1 MVNTRLII
9 KLIVVLAVLL
19 FMVIMGM
26 SNQGDVAFRF
36 LGAKSEPGK
45 AAFMYF
51 IFFSAGVFVGAV
63 ITVGLGRSSK

>member
-1 MVNTRLII
+1 MNTRLIV

-26 SNQGDVAFRF
+26 SNQGEVTFRF
-36 LGAKSEPGK
+36 LGAKSGPLK

-51 IFFSAGVFVGAV
+51 IFFAAGVFVGAV
-63 ITVGLGRSSK
+63 ITVGIGRSSK